1 MYYNIAN
8 RVITP
13 TLTDNYNLVSD
24 VTSEIQTS
32 LNEAA
37 GIGIKAVKPELN
49 QDRIDGIINRI
60 SSEDNYDDVSWILD
74 EPVKNFSQSIVD
86 DFVKANAEFHAK
98 AGLQP
103 KIVRKLAGN
112 CCKWCSR
119 LAGTYTYPDVPKDVY
134 RRHERCRCTVNYYPV
149 DGKIQNV
156 HTKQWLTKE
165 EYDKIEARKIVGLI
179 AEDDDIMRNIRDNII
194 PNQNIEQVVERQ
206 QIHRVGS
213 EMYEQRQIDLQ
224 RKGEYGPSYV
234 TISDDEILELVKKY
248 SGKGKIRY
256 SRKGEWNSQES
267 ILTNDKIIGVVVD
280 NRNGNTAETSVF
292 KIHYGKDG
300 IHIVPDYPSKKR

>member
-86 DFVKANAEFHAK
+86 DSVKANAEFHAK

-112 CCKWCSR
+112 CCKWCSI
-119 LAGTYTYPDVPKDVY
+119 LAGTYTYPNVPKDVY
-134 RRHERCRCTVNYYPV
+134 RRHERCRCTVNYIPINGKVQNVWTKEWREENEVLEKRKQIGLSYLNDGLNKIRPS
-149 DGKIQNV
+149 GKIKTDERFEI
-156 HTKQWLTKE
+156 HP
-165 EYDKIEARKIVGLI
+165 DKIDKFLLKPGAKHANEFFDVGYTVDDYERLF
-179 AEDDDIMRNIRDNII
+179 DDIANEFDMNKAIY
-194 PNQNIEQVVERQ
+194 
-206 QIHRVGS
+206 S
-213 EMYEQRQIDLQ
+213 SKLQ
-224 RKGEYGPSYV
+224 G
-234 TISDDEILELVKKY
+234 
-248 SGKGKIRY
+248 
-256 SRKGEWNSQES
+256 NSQSFS
-267 ILTNDKIIGVVVD
+267 IFMNLGV
-280 NRNGNTAETSVF
+280 TE
-292 KIHYGKDG
+292 
-300 IHIVPDYPSKKR
+300 KKRFRTVWRIDTPGAKPRLITGHRE